1 MANEVTRRA
10 SGRDDMSSRWTATAA
25 GLLQGRTITK
35 VRYMTEAE
43 QTESMWGGRAVVLEL
58 DNGLLIYPACDPE
71 GNGPGALFTTDPV
84 DGVIPPI

>member
-1 MANEVTRRA
+1 
-10 SGRDDMSSRWTATAA
+10 
-25 GLLQGRTITK
+25 
-35 VRYMTEAE
+35 MTEAE

-71 GNGPGALFTTDPV
+71 GNGPGALFTTDSA